1 MIKGVQRIS
10 IAVQDL
16 GAALPFY
23 RDALGLRVTEE
34 RELPENGLKLV
45 RLDAGWTV
53 IELMQP
59 TGTEGAVADFLRR
72 RGEGVHHVALEVDDV
87 ELELRTLIA
96 HGTEL
101 LDRAPRDGP
110 GGRIAF
116 VHPRSTGGVMIE
128 LNQPTVVG
136 DAAHT
141 EPSEGPRAAPGT
153 GA

>member
-10 IAVQDL
+10 VAVQDL
-16 GAALPFY
+16 GVALRFY

-59 TGTEGAVADFLRR
+59 TQTEGAVADFLRR
-72 RGEGVHHVALEVDDV
+72 RGEGVHHVALEVDDL
-87 ELELRTLIA
+87 ELELRTLLA
-96 HGTEL
+96 RGTEL
-101 LDRAPRDGP
+101 LDREPRDGP

-128 LNQPTVVG
+128 LNEPTAVT
-136 DAAHT
+136 DPART
-141 EPSEGPRAAPGT
+141 EPSEGSRGAAGSGP
-153 GA
+153 